1 MSVQDYLSAVKIGK
15 KEYHACVNKG
25 TYPYLPV
32 LEDIIDENSIDREV
46 SLGSDQIPLRLV
58 VGTCT
63 AGRTTAFADNFMPI
77 LDWGRGKG
85 RVREAKSQLALTN
98 TQVEQGMRDFYQ
110 NVEKLVLQFNM
121 QARKVHV
128 ASLTDQR
135 AEKRHYVARRL
146 YIMGRNSILDL
157 NAAISDKDSARRN
170 HIATMRTYWS
180 LYYMLRSMTGYDFE
194 HNKEL
199 KEEQPVND

>member
-1 MSVQDYLSAVKIGK
+1 MQFGLSQ
-15 KEYHACVNKG
+15 
-25 TYPYLPV
+25 T
-32 LEDIIDENSIDREV
+32 
-46 SLGSDQIPLRLV
+46 GSDIGAVYRNPMSQQSASITITL
-58 VGTCT
+58 
-63 AGRTTAFADNFMPI
+63 PI

-135 AEKRHYVARRL
+135 AEKRHLVARRL